1 MTTYKVMSNRFV
13 FGEIGKTLDSDALVG
28 CNIEAAIEAGHLAEI
43 NTKVLKKE
51 IMEETDK

>member
-1 MTTYKVMSNRFV
+1 MTTYKVMSNRFAL
-13 FGEIGKTLDSDALVG
+13 GEIGKTLDSDALVG

-43 NTKVLKKE
+43 SSKIKKE